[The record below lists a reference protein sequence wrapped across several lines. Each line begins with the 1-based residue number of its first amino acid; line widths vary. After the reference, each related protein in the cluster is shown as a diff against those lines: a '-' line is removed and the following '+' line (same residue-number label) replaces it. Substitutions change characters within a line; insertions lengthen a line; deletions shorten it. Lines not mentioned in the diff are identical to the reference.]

1 MRLYLVNYQ
10 RLKTGRNGGFRGGE
24 HDFSYMGPSMKGF
37 YESQIGRRRNAAAIR
52 LINLI
57 YNMARQEQIVQL
69 ELLPRNTA

>member
-1 MRLYLVNYQ
+1 MEDF
-10 RLKTGRNGGFRGGE
+10 GGGE
-24 HDFSYMGPSMKGF
+24 HDFSHMGPSMKGF

>member
-1 MRLYLVNYQ
+1 
-10 RLKTGRNGGFRGGE
+10 
-24 HDFSYMGPSMKGF
+24 MGPSMKGF

>member
-1 MRLYLVNYQ
+1 
-10 RLKTGRNGGFRGGE
+10 
-24 HDFSYMGPSMKGF
+24 MKGF

-57 YNMARQEQIVQL
+57 YSMARQEQIVQL